1 MKNDA
6 LGDRMK
12 EFYEDRTRIK
22 LPRRTFTII
31 RIDGKAFHTYTKG
44 LQRPFDQGL
53 IEDMNAT
60 TAYLCKNIQGAKFG
74 YVQSDEI
81 SLVLTDFD
89 DLGTHAWFDNNLQ
102 KMVSVAASMATARF
116 NQLRM
121 ARATWEG
128 NDIEGML
135 DVDDIQNFKLAMFDA
150 RAFQIPFIDEVKN
163 YFIWRQ
169 QDAVRNS
176 ISSVAQSLYS
186 TKELHGVKTDQ
197 MQEMIF
203 QKGINWNDY
212 DFRMKRGAVIGKV
225 EKILTKRSNHYD
237 SNTSYIPSEHT
248 FTRNVWEVI
257 DTPIFTQDPF
267 FLAGLLSNHKGN
279 ADVEQS
285 KVPYSPKIGDWVYY
299 PVDAAPF
306 IVNGIRKDEV
316 EIYGDWSGG
325 TNNAIGAGWVKLSEI
340 EPYDESKVKYYDKQG
355 KPYFKEITK
364 NK

>member
-12 EFYEDRTRIK
+12 DFYEDRTRIK
-22 LPRRTFTII
+22 LPRRTYTII

-44 LQRPFDQGL
+44 LTRPFDEGL
-53 IEDMNAT
+53 IDDMNAT

-102 KMVSVAASMATARF
+102 KMASVAASMATAKF
-116 NQLRM
+116 NELRI
-121 ARATWEG
+121 ARAFRQYECLFDTPLQMNADE
-128 NDIEGML
+128 ILEFL
-135 DVDDIQNFKLAMFDA
+135 SKIKKAEFDA
-150 RAFQIPFIDEVKN
+150 RVFQIPFIDEVCN

-186 TKELHGVKTDQ
+186 TKELHGVKTDG
-197 MQEMIF
+197 MQDLIF

-212 DFRMKRGAVIGKV
+212 DFRKKRGAVIGKV
-225 EKILTKRSNHYD
+225 EKLFTKTSNYYD
-237 SNTSYIPSEHT
+237 PNTSYIPSEHI

-257 DTPIFTQDPF
+257 ETPTFTQDKD
-267 FLAGLLSNHKGN
+267 FLRDILN
-279 ADVEQS
+279 
-285 KVPYSPKIGDWVYY
+285 
-299 PVDAAPF
+299 
-306 IVNGIRKDEV
+306 
-316 EIYGDWSGG
+316 
-325 TNNAIGAGWVKLSEI
+325 
-340 EPYDESKVKYYDKQG
+340 
-355 KPYFKEITK
+355 KEIK
-364 NK
+364 SV

>member
-22 LPRRTFTII
+22 LPRRTYTII

-44 LQRPFDQGL
+44 LQRPFDDGL

-89 DLGTHAWFDNNLQ
+89 ELGTHAWFDNNLQ
-102 KMVSVAASMATARF
+102 KMVSVAASMATSEF
-116 NQLRM
+116 NRLRLIRACNDNMGDYIENLLTENEIQKFRM
-121 ARATWEG
+121 AE
-128 NDIEGML
+128 
-135 DVDDIQNFKLAMFDA
+135 FDA
-150 RAFQIPFIDEVKN
+150 RAFQIPFIDEVEN

-186 TKELHGVKTDQ
+186 TKELHGVKTDG
-197 MQEMIF
+197 MQELIF

-212 DFRMKRGAVIGKV
+212 DFRKKRGAVIAKV
-225 EKILTKRSNHYD
+225 ETTLIKTIQGPNEEVIET
-237 SNTSYIPSEHT
+237 E
-248 FTRNVWEVI
+248 FTRNKWQVVE
-257 DTPIFTQDPF
+257 TPTFTQDREF
-267 FLAGLLSNHKGN
+267 IKGLLK
-279 ADVEQS
+279 
-285 KVPYSPKIGDWVYY
+285 
-299 PVDAAPF
+299 
-306 IVNGIRKDEV
+306 
-316 EIYGDWSGG
+316 
-325 TNNAIGAGWVKLSEI
+325 TL
-340 EPYDESKVKYYDKQG
+340 
-355 KPYFKEITK
+355 T
-364 NK
+364 

>member
-44 LQRPFDQGL
+44 LKRPFDDGL

-102 KMVSVAASMATARF
+102 KMVSVAASMATAEFNKLRLKRF
-116 NQLRM
+116 MEDTMIVVEPEDIGKFKM
-121 ARATWEG
+121 AE
-128 NDIEGML
+128 
-135 DVDDIQNFKLAMFDA
+135 FDA

-203 QKGINWNDY
+203 QKGINWNDC
-212 DFRMKRGAVIGKV
+212 DFRKKRGAVIGKV
-225 EKILTKRSNHYD
+225 EVTTTNA
-237 SNTSYIPSEHT
+237 NGT
-248 FTRNVWEVI
+248 FTRNKWQEI
-257 DTPIFTQDPF
+257 HTPIFTQDPF
-267 FLAGLLSNHKGN
+267 FLSGLLSNSKGN
-279 ADVEQS
+279 IDAEQS
-285 KVPYSPKIGDWVYY
+285 KVPYSPKIGDWVHH

-325 TNNAIGAGWVKLSEI
+325 TNNAIAAGWVKLTEI

-355 KPYFKEITK
+355 KPYFKKSTK
-364 NK
+364 